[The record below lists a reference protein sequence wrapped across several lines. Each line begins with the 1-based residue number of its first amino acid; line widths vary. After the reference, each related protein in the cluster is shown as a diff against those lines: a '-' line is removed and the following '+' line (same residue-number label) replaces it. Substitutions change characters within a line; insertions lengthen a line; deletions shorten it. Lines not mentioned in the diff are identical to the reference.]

1 MAIIRIGTRKS
12 KLALLQ
18 TKIVSEAIKKID
30 RNIQI
35 ELVPIST
42 TGDKIQDVSLLKIGG
57 KGVFTKE
64 LEEALLC
71 GDIDLAV
78 HSAKDIPLYIPQ
90 GLSISPVLIREEAND
105 LVLTLTGVKLEN
117 LKEGSIVGTSS
128 LRRQLQAKALNKDI
142 VLKDLRGNVQTRIKK
157 LLSGEYDAIILA
169 KAGLNRLGLN
179 EEKSDFKNIITE
191 NLELEKFLPAAGQGI
206 LAIEYRQD
214 CFKDLIEKLKVKN
227 TSLAFDIEREFL
239 LSTGA
244 GCNAPCGIYCNIL
257 DGICYIDI
265 MYANSNLELKY
276 EKLKV
281 EEHRALEE
289 LKSLVK
295 RLKKDFN

>member
-117 LKEGSIVGTSS
+117 LKEGSIVGT
-128 LRRQLQAKALNKDI
+128 KALNKDI

-206 LAIEYRQD
+206 LAIEHRQE

-295 RLKKDFN
+295 RLKKDFS